1 MKKTKLQKQFSVSL
15 SSQVISKIK
24 VLAEK
29 AEISAA
35 AWIRKAI
42 QKALQDDQKK
52 EDMN

>member
-1 MKKTKLQKQFSVSL
+1 MTRAKFHTQFSVSL
-15 SSQVISKIK
+15 PEQVISRIK
-24 VLAEK
+24 TLADK

-52 EDMN
+52 EELQ